1 MYLED
6 SKYLGNLHS
15 ADAILNNENRK
26 PSEEK
31 ESRDGIPTW
40 KKSLLYI

>member
-26 PSEEK
+26 P
-31 ESRDGIPTW
+31 
-40 KKSLLYI
+40 